1 MRHMIRFFASV
12 ALACAFLV
20 GCNLS
25 KVKPIPTAF
34 PAAEDDGRTL
44 AADAILPTPTKARAP
59 VAAVESTESVS
70 TPYECGADESRSARR
85 IAAEVEIDFAEKT
98 AAVNEWITFENRES
112 ADLST
117 IVIDVQPNQW
127 EGSFLLEALEI
138 NGAAVEYELELNRL
152 EIALSD
158 ALLQGCAIDIHLRY
172 QLYPEAIR
180 AGLRSYRG
188 YFGYSPRQLNLA
200 HFLPT
205 VAARLNGDWRIHEP
219 LGIGEQIV
227 HDIADWDIN
236 ILVRNG
242 GDGLQ
247 LAAPGQATSVG
258 ANQWRVI
265 LPRSRDFA
273 ISLSDAFV
281 VHEGST
287 ADGLIIK
294 VFSFADAQAAA
305 EATGTNAA
313 QHALRMTISAM
324 EVFTELFGAYPLQE
338 FVIVQGDFPDGMEFT
353 GLAFVGSAWFTHFD
367 GTPYNYLTL
376 ITVHELAHQWWYAH
390 VGNDAALNPWLD
402 EALATYSEY
411 LFIESRLP
419 ADKNWWWTFRVAGF
433 FPQGKVDSAVYEFT
447 TAREYINAIYLRG
460 VQMLHNIREDIGDEQ
475 FFALLKAYL
484 QAGAGRIVEP
494 EAFWVLFPKEYAG
507 LTSETRREFLGDPTV
522 NTLFANSIAEQG

>member
-1 MRHMIRFFASV
+1 M
-12 ALACAFLV
+12 
-20 GCNLS
+20 
-25 KVKPIPTAF
+25 
-34 PAAEDDGRTL
+34 
-44 AADAILPTPTKARAP
+44 
-59 VAAVESTESVS
+59 S

-242 GDGLQ
+242 GEGLQ
-247 LAAPGQATSVG
+247 LAAPGQATSLG
-258 ANQWRVI
+258 ASQWRVI

-281 VHEGST
+281 VHEGVDSRR
-287 ADGLIIK
+287 AHHQGIQLSRCSSCRRGDWRK
-294 VFSFADAQAAA
+294 CCAAC
-305 EATGTNAA
+305 
-313 QHALRMTISAM
+313 
-324 EVFTELFGAYPLQE
+324 
-338 FVIVQGDFPDGMEFT
+338 
-353 GLAFVGSAWFTHFD
+353 
-367 GTPYNYLTL
+367 
-376 ITVHELAHQWWYAH
+376 LAHDHQRDGSLY
-390 VGNDAALNPWLD
+390 
-402 EALATYSEY
+402 
-411 LFIESRLP
+411 
-419 ADKNWWWTFRVAGF
+419 
-433 FPQGKVDSAVYEFT
+433 
-447 TAREYINAIYLRG
+447 
-460 VQMLHNIREDIGDEQ
+460 
-475 FFALLKAYL
+475 
-484 QAGAGRIVEP
+484 
-494 EAFWVLFPKEYAG
+494 
-507 LTSETRREFLGDPTV
+507 
-522 NTLFANSIAEQG
+522 